1 MRVRLDHVCGVTG
14 ILVLLFVLCA
24 DPRIPMRFAQ
34 ADDSAGEQDPGETE
48 PASAAPIAEPET
60 VGPDWPDFR
69 NGLQMTG
76 LAGSE
81 LPADPQLVWEKSVT
95 DGVTSTPAI
104 VGDRVYV
111 ATLGGLVLCMNLA
124 DGEVVWEYSSVDPD
138 DPSNFP
144 PAFIAPLSVSSD
156 TAYIGDDTGVLH
168 AINIANGER
177 SWVAKLQSDIV
188 GAANVVGDRVI
199 CGCSAGYL
207 YGFAVADGSELW
219 KFAAQ
224 GPINGTQAFDGE
236 FTFVTG
242 CDQPILR
249 VVNIETGLQDREVI
263 LEGLM
268 IASPALVN
276 GVLYYGD
283 DSGRVLAIDWNAGVN
298 IWTYEPDSRAEIHSS
313 PAVKDDYVVIGSR
326 DRSVHCVNRRTGEP
340 IWVFPA
346 RGPIDC
352 SPVIVGDRVFIASAD
367 KNIYGIRLSD
377 GAEVWKYNTG
387 ERITGSPAVGRGRLV
402 IGTEGT
408 EGRILCFGEQ

>member
-1 MRVRLDHVCGVTG
+1 MRLRLDRVCGL
-14 ILVLLFVLCA
+14 ICVLCLLCQSPEMGVRPSVSNGDDA
-24 DPRIPMRFAQ
+24 TAQ
-34 ADDSAGEQDPGETE
+34 TEASPE
-48 PASAAPIAEPET
+48 PAAPSE
-60 VGPDWPDFR
+60 DWPDFR
-69 NGLQMTG
+69 NGLQLNG
-76 LAGSE
+76 VAGCD
-81 LPADPQLVWEKSVT
+81 LPADPQLIWEKAVT

-124 DGEVVWEYSSVDPD
+124 NGDIIWEYSSVDPD
-138 DPSNFP
+138 EPSNFP
-144 PAFIAPLSVSSD
+144 PAFIAPLTVFD
-156 TAYIGDDTGVLH
+156 GVAYAGDDTGTLH
-168 AINIANGER
+168 AIDIATGER
-177 SWVAKLQSDIV
+177 KWGAKLQSDIV

-207 YGFAVADGSELW
+207 YGFSGAEGTELW

-224 GPINGTQAFDGE
+224 GPINGTQAFDGNR
-236 FTFVTG
+236 TFVTG

-249 VVNIETGLQDREVI
+249 VVDIETGLQDREVM
-263 LEGLM
+263 LEGLL

-283 DSGRVLAIDWNAGVN
+283 DGGRVLAIDWNAGVN
-298 IWTYEPDSRAEIHSS
+298 IWTYEPDGSAEIHSS

-326 DRSVHCVNRRTGEP
+326 DRNVHCINRRTGEP

-387 ERITGSPAVGRGRLV
+387 ERITGSPAVGRGRMV
-402 IGTEGT
+402 IGTEGA
-408 EGRILCFGEQ
+408 EGRILCFGE